1 MGRHGLWKG
10 WIKMDE
16 NKQLICDLLTTTLQ
30 ATSGAWDLVSLT
42 YHPAVKGVSG
52 ETVTVL
58 FRNGYAKEVNV
69 NLDSGTAMIKDI
81 MKVF

>member
-1 MGRHGLWKG
+1 M
-10 WIKMDE
+10 KMDE
-16 NKQLICDLLTTTLQ
+16 NKQLICNLLTTVLQ
-30 ATSGAWDLVSLT
+30 ATSNGWDLVSLT
-42 YHPAVKGVSG
+42 YHPAVKGINGAICSG

-58 FRNGYAKEVNV
+58 FKNGYTKEVNV

>member
-1 MGRHGLWKG
+1 M
-10 WIKMDE
+10 KMDE
-16 NKQLICDLLTTTLQ
+16 NKQLICNLLTVALQ
-30 ATSGAWDLVSLT
+30 ATSGGWDLVSLT

-58 FRNGYAKEVNV
+58 FRNGYTKEVNV

-81 MKVF
+81 IKVF

>member
-1 MGRHGLWKG
+1 MN
-10 WIKMDE
+10 MDE
-16 NKQLICDLLTTTLQ
+16 NKQLICNLLTVTLQ
-30 ATSGAWDLVSLT
+30 ATSNAWALVALT
-42 YHPAVKGVSG
+42 YHPAVKGISG

-58 FRNGYAKEVNV
+58 FRNGYTKEANV

>member
-1 MGRHGLWKG
+1 ME
-10 WIKMDE
+10 E
-16 NKQLICDLLTTTLQ
+16 NKQLICNLLTVALQ
-30 ATSGAWDLVSLT
+30 ATSGAWDLVSLD
-42 YHPAVKGVSG
+42 YIPAVPGKSG

-58 FRNGYAKEVNV
+58 FRNGYTKQVNV